1 MPVKLAPL
9 PAPLGVTTTPVA
21 GDIVTAA
28 LPPLAG
34 LTQAIIAVVSVTA
47 LTAKPVVAATVVLA
61 VVFTAGA
68 APPALLNTTLK
79 VYVVSDAKPVTL
91 SGLAAG
97 VMVCTTPPAF
107 DTVTVVV
114 VAATLALYQV
124 KPTVVSVTTPI
135 VKPAAG
141 TKAAVL
147 TTLLEASA
155 IPIWLY
161 AATVYV

>member
-21 GDIVTAA
+21 GDTVTAA

-34 LTQAIIAVVSVTA
+34 FTHAIVAVVSVTP

-79 VYVVSDAKPVTL
+79 VYVVSDAKPVT
-91 SGLAAG
+91 
-97 VMVCTTPPAF
+97 
-107 DTVTVVV
+107 
-114 VAATLALYQV
+114 
-124 KPTVVSVTTPI
+124 
-135 VKPAAG
+135 
-141 TKAAVL
+141 
-147 TTLLEASA
+147 
-155 IPIWLY
+155 
-161 AATVYV
+161 